1 MEDKIL
7 GALYG
12 MAYGDA
18 FAMPPELWP
27 RQRVKDH
34 FGIVTEFLDG
44 PQENE
49 VSKWFTKGQFTDDTS
64 QAIWILDT
72 LIANDM
78 KVDRKKILECLLEWA
93 IKHDAFNKKFFG
105 PSSEAVLR
113 AAKEGKDTTEL
124 TKLSQTN
131 GAAMRIAPI
140 GCMIDT
146 NHIEDLAKL
155 VADISKCTHGSDVA
169 IAGAALIAGGVSA
182 AIDGFDFE
190 DIAKLAIKCAN
201 TSLQYGEPTF
211 SPSIE
216 KRTLLG
222 MELAQKYKDDDE
234 AFSQNLYDIVGAGV
248 HTAEAAPCA
257 FSIAYYAQTPDRCA
271 YICANLGGDSDTI
284 GAMATAICGA
294 KYGASSFK
302 KGVIPL
308 LKEANNVDFSK
319 YVKPLIKYRE
329 NHRG

>member
-34 FGIVTEFLDG
+34 FGVVTEFLDG
-44 PQENE
+44 PEEND
-49 VSKWFTKGQFTDDTS
+49 VSKWFKKGQFTDDTS
-64 QAIWILDT
+64 QATWILDT
-72 LIANDM
+72 LIANNM
-78 KVDRKKILECLLEWA
+78 QVNRQKILECLLDWA

-140 GCMIDT
+140 GCMVNTKNIK
-146 NHIEDLAKL
+146 ELAKL
-155 VADISKCTHGSDVA
+155 VADVSKCTHGSDVA
-169 IAGAALIAGGVSA
+169 IAGAALIAGGVSS
-182 AIDGFDFE
+182 AIDGYEYD
-190 DIAKLAIKCAN
+190 DIASFAIECAN
-201 TSLQYGEPTF
+201 DSLQYGEPTF
-211 SPSIE
+211 SPSIA
-216 KRTLLG
+216 KRTELG
-222 MELAQKYKDDDE
+222 IKLAQKYAGDDE

-257 FSIAYYAQTPDRCA
+257 FALAYYSKTADKCA
-271 YICANLGGDSDTI
+271 FMCANLGGDSDTI

-294 KYGASSFK
+294 KCGASTFK
-302 KGVIPL
+302 EGVIDL
-308 LKEANNVDFSK
+308 LKSANNVDFSK
-319 YVKPLIKYRE
+319 YVKPLIDYRST
-329 NHRG
+329 H